1 MKAVLNTGALVKTI
15 AEARLAGADIEKL
28 AYFFHWIL
36 AEEIIVA
43 CQKARKE
50 SGRGTV
56 ALSGGVFQNQLL
68 LKMVDE
74 GLQKEGFKVLRH
86 RLVPPNDGGIALGQA
101 VYAMGSLKS

>member
-1 MKAVLNTGALVKTI
+1 MKAVLNPGALVTTI
-15 AEARLAGADIEKL
+15 AEARLAGADTEKL

-74 GLQKEGFKVLRH
+74 GLQNEGFKVLRH

>member
-1 MKAVLNTGALVKTI
+1 MLMICDAEKPVGI
-15 AEARLAGADIEKL
+15 AGIMGGENSMITDDVDAILFEA
-28 AYFFHWIL
+28 
-36 AEEIIVA
+36 A

-74 GLQKEGFKVLRH
+74 GLQNEGFKVLRH